1 MPYDVY
7 STYMQ
12 ASNQA
17 NRDKK
22 LKRRC
27 KNSQNQETLK
37 MKNFYKN
44 MCKKSM

>member
-1 MPYDVY
+1 
-7 STYMQ
+7 MQ

-27 KNSQNQETLK
+27 KNPQNQENLK

-44 MCKKSM
+44 MSKKDI